1 MERLSCA
8 SLRNTF
14 KIAVI
19 LIGANSLSG
28 CIVTLPPAIQ
38 AASFALDG
46 ISFATT
52 GKTVSD
58 HALSAVTEKDCA
70 ITRALNGAE
79 ICSDNAQLAELEMLE
94 RRLDSP
100 SAQQLAKTVTPAH
113 QDEVFQHASTQ
124 LSEHHHEDEILNQQ
138 STVQPQM
145 NVAQW
150 PIF

>member
-113 QDEVFQHASTQ
+113 QDEVFQHASAQ

-138 STVQPQM
+138 PTIQPQM